1 MKLHSLTAK
10 LLFLIVCAFI
20 ITTAAILILAD
31 MELTRIVDAGQKT
44 INQHRITVIAG
55 YLEVTY
61 DKLLKTGLVE
71 AYQAEYKALAIE
83 NLHKYIKVSEKD
95 AMEVFILDA
104 DGRNIFNRR
113 LPQGEI
119 APIVAQS
126 KGRLMG
132 ESQGD
137 FDYTANGEPRWC
149 IFKQFAPWHWTIGY
163 TMPLDLKYASVRAF
177 SKFLFFIMA
186 GIGLAAVLLLSF
198 VVARFT
204 RPITR
209 LTHISRQMAQ
219 GDLNQEIKFSSRDE
233 IGILARSFEAMRDA
247 IARDI
252 TQRKAHELELRRL
265 RNYLSNIID
274 SMPSILIGVDKDSK
288 VTQWNKTAEKATG
301 INETSAAGRSLAK
314 VFPKMADEI
323 SQIND
328 SIRSGRPSQKRKLV
342 NHPQKGILYQ
352 DITIYPLIAD
362 GVEGAVIRVDDVTE
376 KVRLEE
382 MMVQSE
388 KMLSVGGLAAGM
400 AHEINNPLAG
410 MLQTANVLER
420 RLSCSQTLPA
430 NIRAAEKNGISLE
443 SLNAYMT
450 DRGIPKMLYAIKE
463 SGVRMAGIVQNML
476 SFSRKSDAQICLCA
490 LDEVMDKTLE
500 LAATDYDMK
509 KEHDFK
515 LIQIIKEYDPAPKV
529 PCEQGKIQQVLL
541 NILRNGAQAMQEAGI
556 AAPRFIL
563 RIYLQPILNRVCM
576 EIEDNG
582 PGMDEKT
589 RKRIFEPFFT
599 TKPVGIGTGLGL
611 SVSYFIIKETH
622 QGDIW
627 AQSHPGQGTKFYICL
642 PVKTDKGR
650 PEAGR
655 LETGDRGPQ
664 D

>member
-1 MKLHSLTAK
+1 MKLYSLTAK
-10 LLFLIVCAFI
+10 LLFLIACTFI

-31 MELTRIVDAGQKT
+31 MELTRIIDAGQKA

-61 DKLLKTGLVE
+61 NKLLKTGLVD
-71 AYQAEYKALAIE
+71 AYEAEYKALAIE
-83 NLHKYIKVSEKD
+83 NLHKYVKVSEKD

-104 DGRNIFNRR
+104 DGKNIFNHR

-126 KGRLMG
+126 KGRLME
-132 ESQGD
+132 ESHGD
-137 FDYTANGEPRWC
+137 FDYTAHGEPRWC
-149 IFKQFAPWHWTIGY
+149 IFKQFDPWHWTIGY
-163 TMPLDLKYASVRAF
+163 TMPLDLKYASVKTF

-186 GIGLAAVLLLSF
+186 GIGLAAILLLSF

-209 LTHISRQMAQ
+209 LTHISMQMAQ
-219 GDLNQEIKFSSRDE
+219 GDLNQEIKISSRDE
-233 IGILARSFEAMRDA
+233 IGVLARSFEAMRDA

-252 TQRKAHELELRRL
+252 TQRKAHELELKRL

-274 SMPSILIGVDKDSK
+274 SMPSILIGVDKDGM
-288 VTQWNKTAEKATG
+288 VTQWNKTAEKTTG
-301 INETSAAGRSLAK
+301 IDETSAIGCSLAD

-328 SIRSGRPSQKRKLV
+328 SIRSGQPSQKRKLIS
-342 NHPQKGILYQ
+342 HPEKGTLYQ
-352 DITIYPLIAD
+352 DMTIYPLIAD

-420 RLSCSQTLPA
+420 RLSCSETLPA

-443 SLNAYMT
+443 SLNGYMN

-515 LIQIIKEYDPAPKV
+515 LIHIIKEYEPVPKV

-556 AAPRFIL
+556 AAPSFTL
-563 RIYLQPILNRVCM
+563 RIYLQPILNLVCM

-622 QGDIW
+622 KGDIW
-627 AQSHPGQGTKFYICL
+627 AQSHPGKGTKFYICL
-642 PVKTDKGR
+642 PVKTDIGR
-650 PEAGR
+650 PEI
-655 LETGDRGPQ
+655 GDRGPEA
-664 D
+664 